1 MQGKQFIKPLPGYI
15 FCSGKLSEDETN
27 HVLNSSTKLQ
37 ILRLIMETFAELI
50 KSEKPVL
57 VDFYADWCGPC
68 KAMESVIKDV
78 AKLVKDQF
86 RVVKVD
92 IDKQTQTAS
101 DYQIS
106 GVPTFMIFRKGKVIW
121 RHSGMIEKSRLL
133 SILGDK
139 IKDSASDK
147 V

>member
-1 MQGKQFIKPLPGYI
+1 
-15 FCSGKLSEDETN
+15 
-27 HVLNSSTKLQ
+27 
-37 ILRLIMETFAELI
+37 MESFSQLI

-68 KAMESVIKDV
+68 KAMEPVIKDV
-78 AKLVKDQF
+78 ARLVKEQF

-92 IDKQTQTAS
+92 IDKQTQTAR

-106 GVPTFMIFRKGKVIW
+106 GVPTFMIFRQGKVIW
-121 RHSGMIEKSRLL
+121 RHSGMIDKSRLL

-139 IKDSASDK
+139 IRDAAPGKAI
-147 V
+147 